1 MNNGS
6 QRFSVLSYDMVITLS
21 DPRFPLSA
29 TAGLELQNVSEE
41 ALSQV
46 TLYLHPE
53 LRVERVLDMN
63 GNTCR
68 AEQILVD
75 AAYSYTGTISR
86 LKVVL
91 ADPVPSQ
98 GTTQI
103 EVQYAGGFSP
113 SFARGPSDYMRID
126 ASGAFLRGAGYSYWF
141 PAASCGPEGIDD
153 AACFHICLNAP
164 AKWKPL
170 LFADL
175 IQETTQ
181 DGRALSVWQTPE
193 PWPLL
198 FSHLAAADWI
208 IVESEGVRVYCYS
221 DSESRRAG
229 EAYAGLISQL
239 MPIFDQHFG
248 EGLAQL
254 PVLLGQMCEY
264 GGIAC
269 GNVVGLPADRF
280 VEVLHARHHEEI
292 LTLLAHELV
301 HRYVI
306 PMIDPSARGAAL
318 LLEAFPSYFHSIG
331 LESVL
336 GAGFRERFLLDA
348 WDSYDAGYP
357 SRDEASAPH
366 DLRDMPLL
374 DLTLD
379 DIPRYK
385 DTFLLSDK
393 AILVLD
399 QIRRLLGDAVF
410 LGGVG
415 EFLANHRRRPATFEA
430 FVSALESR
438 GATDLSGFVS
448 RWINGTERL
457 PDKWRPQAEPGGAS

>member
-1 MNNGS
+1 MDNGS
-6 QRFSVLSYDMVITLS
+6 RLFGVLSYDMTITLS
-21 DPRFPLSA
+21 DPRSPLSA
-29 TAGLELQNVSEE
+29 TAVLELQNVSEE

-53 LRVERVLDMN
+53 LRVERVLDMK

-68 AEQILVD
+68 TERILTD

-103 EVQYAGGFSP
+103 GVQYAGKFSP
-113 SFARGPSDYMRID
+113 SSARSPSDYMRID
-126 ASGAFLRGAGYSYWF
+126 TSGTFLRGAGYSYWF
-141 PAASCGPEGIDD
+141 PASSCGPEGIDD
-153 AACFHICLNAP
+153 AAWFHIRLNAP
-164 AKWKPL
+164 EEWNPL
-170 LFADL
+170 LFAEL

-181 DGRALSVWQTPE
+181 DGRTISVWQTPE

-198 FSHLAAADWI
+198 FSHLAATDWI
-208 IVESEGVRVYCYS
+208 IIESKSVRVYCYS
-221 DSESRRAG
+221 DSRSRRAG
-229 EAYAGLISQL
+229 EAYAGFISRL

-248 EGLAQL
+248 EGLARL

-280 VEVLHARHHEEI
+280 IEVLDVRRHEEI

-336 GAGFRERFLLDA
+336 GACFRERFLLDA
-348 WDSYDAGYP
+348 WDSYDAGSS
-357 SRDEASAPH
+357 SRDEVSTPH
-366 DLRDMPLL
+366 GLRDMALL

-399 QIRRLLGDAVF
+399 QIRRLLGDDVF

-415 EFLANHRRRPATFEA
+415 EFLASHRRRPATFEV
-430 FVSALESR
+430 FVSTLENHS
-438 GATDLSGFVS
+438 ATDLSGFVS
-448 RWINGTERL
+448 RWVDSTERL
-457 PDKWRPQAEPGGAS
+457 PDKWRPQAEPEGAS